1 MIAMT
6 TNKTSQTAMTVSVS
20 MGNLLFCRAA
30 REAKRLGSIVPPM
43 IFRGNTNTMFD
54 LRKRLHQAY
63 A

>member
-6 TNKTSQTAMTVSVS
+6 TNKTSQTAVTVSVS

-43 IFRGNTNTMFD
+43 IFRDNSNTAYN
-54 LRKRLHQAY
+54 LRER
-63 A
+63 